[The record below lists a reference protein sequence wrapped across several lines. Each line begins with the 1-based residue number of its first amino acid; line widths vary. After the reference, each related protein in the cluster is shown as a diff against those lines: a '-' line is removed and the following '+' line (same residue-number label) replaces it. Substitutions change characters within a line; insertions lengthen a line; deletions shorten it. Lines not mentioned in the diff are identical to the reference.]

1 MYKRK
6 NVELSPDFVS
16 PQLNLD
22 DYGLNHLDQED
33 FSPAAVEKQP
43 GQPILNI
50 QAPSN
55 QLAEVKERFSTV
67 GSPAACA
74 ASAAGPSTMKMFRGM
89 RSALGKYRWLYLV
102 RSNLEFYLGTPFSLP
117 YGLVFIHFMK

>member
-1 MYKRK
+1 MQTLYIECIKRK
-6 NVELSPDFVS
+6 IVELSPHFVS

-55 QLAEVKERFSTV
+55 KLAEFKERFSTV

-74 ASAAGPSTMKMFRGM
+74 ASAAGPSTMKIFRGM
-89 RSALGKYRWLYLV
+89 RPALGKYRWLYLDTIFL
-102 RSNLEFYLGTPFSLP
+102 RFCKKTQGF
-117 YGLVFIHFMK
+117 